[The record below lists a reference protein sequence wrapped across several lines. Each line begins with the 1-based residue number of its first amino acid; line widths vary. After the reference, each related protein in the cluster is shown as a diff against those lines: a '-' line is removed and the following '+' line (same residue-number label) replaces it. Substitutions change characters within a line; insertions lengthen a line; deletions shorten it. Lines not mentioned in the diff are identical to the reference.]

1 MIKSVGLLQQNELF
15 GSLTEMELT
24 KLAPLCS
31 DFVAIEDSVVFT
43 EGRMA
48 SHLYIIK
55 EGKIALQRAIRVPH
69 GRNSRRTTVTLC
81 YPGDIVGWSAL
92 AEPYKYTLSA
102 IAWETSRLISIDSRM
117 LRKALDADIETGYKV
132 MKALSEIM
140 SRRLKHTT
148 ESLISELE
156 RFLAGARVYNE

>member
-1 MIKSVGLLQQNELF
+1 MIKSIDLLQQNELF
-15 GSLTEMELT
+15 GSLTGVELSM
-24 KLAPLCS
+24 LAPLCS

-81 YPGDIVGWSAL
+81 YPGEIVGWSAL
-92 AEPYKYTLSA
+92 AEPYKYTMSA
-102 IAWETSRLISIDSRM
+102 VAWETSRLISIDSKM
-117 LRKALDADIETGYKV
+117 LRNALDTDIETGYKV
-132 MKALSEIM
+132 MKSLSVIM

-148 ESLISELE
+148 ESLIGELE
-156 RFLAGARVYNE
+156 RFLAGARVYS

>member
-1 MIKSVGLLQQNELF
+1 MIKSIDLLQQNELF
-15 GSLTEMELT
+15 GSLTGVELSM
-24 KLAPLCS
+24 LAPLCS

-43 EGRMA
+43 EGRIA

-81 YPGDIVGWSAL
+81 YPGEIVGWSAL

-102 IAWETSRLISIDSRM
+102 VAWETSRLISIDSKM
-117 LRKALDADIETGYKV
+117 LRNALDTDIETGYKV
-132 MKALSEIM
+132 MKSLSVIM

-148 ESLISELE
+148 ESLIGELE
-156 RFLAGARVYNE
+156 RFLVGARVYS